1 MNTTDAWVR
10 FDQAGRQGFGRLVDA
25 RVEVHRGA
33 LFETPEPTGESLA
46 LADVRLLAPVQPGKI
61 LALWNNYGQLAAK
74 LGLTA
79 PPEPLYFMKS
89 PHSVIGPGEAI
100 RRPATDGKMVFEG
113 ELAVVIGRRA
123 SGVPVAQALDHVF
136 GYTCV
141 NDVTIADL
149 IHKDVTFAQWVRAKS
164 FDSFCPLGPAIV
176 TGLDPAALRIRTTLD
191 GSERQDYPT
200 SDMHFAVP
208 ELVSRLSHDMT
219 LLPGDVILCGTSV
232 GVGSMKPGST
242 VSIQIEGIGTLTN
255 PVV

>member
-1 MNTTDAWVR
+1 MNTSGAWVR
-10 FDQAGRQGFGRLVDA
+10 FDRAGRQGFGRLDGA
-25 RVEVHRGA
+25 HIAVHRGD
-33 LFETPEPTGESLA
+33 LFDAPEPTGERVA
-46 LADVRLLAPVQPGKI
+46 LSDVRLLAPVQPGKI
-61 LALWNNYGQLAAK
+61 LALWNNYAQLAAK
-74 LGLTA
+74 LGLSA

-89 PHSVIGPGEAI
+89 PDSVIGPGEAI
-100 RRPATDGKMVFEG
+100 RRPPIDGKMVFEG
-113 ELAVVIGRRA
+113 ELAVVIGKRA
-123 SGVPVAQALDHVF
+123 SGVAVAQALDHVF
-136 GYTCV
+136 GFTCV

-149 IHKDVTFAQWVRAKS
+149 ITKDATFAQWVRAKS
-164 FDSFCPLGPAIV
+164 FDTFCPLGPAIV

>member
-1 MNTTDAWVR
+1 MNTIGAWVR
-10 FDQAGRQGFGRLVDA
+10 FDRAEQPGFGRLDGTHIA
-25 RVEVHRGA
+25 VHRGD
-33 LFETPEPTGESLA
+33 LFDAPEPSGERVA

-61 LALWNNYGQLAAK
+61 LALWNNYAQLAAK

-89 PHSVIGPGEAI
+89 PGSVIGPGEAI
-100 RRPATDGKMVFEG
+100 RRPDIDGKMVFEG
-113 ELAVVIGRRA
+113 ELAVVIGKRTSR
-123 SGVPVAQALDHVF
+123 VPVAQALEHVF

-149 IHKDVTFAQWVRAKS
+149 INKDSTFAQWVRAKS
-164 FDSFCPLGPAIV
+164 FDTFCPLGPAIV

-191 GSERQDYPT
+191 DSVRQDYPT
-200 SDMHFAVP
+200 SDMHFPVP

-219 LLPGDVILCGTSV
+219 LLPGDLILCGTSV

-242 VSIQIEGIGTLTN
+242 VSIQIDGIGTLTN
-255 PVV
+255 PIV

>member
-1 MNTTDAWVR
+1 MNTSSAWVR
-10 FDQAGRQGFGRLVDA
+10 FDRAGRPGFGRLDGTHIA
-25 RVEVHRGA
+25 VHRGD
-33 LFETPEPTGESLA
+33 LFDAPEPSGETVA
-46 LADVRLLAPVQPGKI
+46 LADVRLRAPVQPGKI
-61 LALWNNYGQLAAK
+61 LALWNNYAQLAAK

-89 PHSVIGPGEAI
+89 PDSVIGPGDAI

-113 ELAVVIGRRA
+113 ELAVVIGKRA
-123 SGVPVAQALDHVF
+123 SRVPVAQALEHVF
-136 GYTCV
+136 GFTCV

-149 IHKDVTFAQWVRAKS
+149 IHKDATFAQWVRAKS
-164 FDSFCPLGPAIV
+164 FDTFCPLGPAIV

-191 GSERQDYPT
+191 GDVRQDYPT
-200 SDMHFAVP
+200 SDMHFPVP

-219 LLPGDVILCGTSV
+219 LRPGDLILCGTSV

-242 VSIQIEGIGTLTN
+242 VSIQIDGIGTLTN

>member
-1 MNTTDAWVR
+1 MNTTSAWVR
-10 FDQAGRQGFGRLVDA
+10 FDQAGRPGFGLLHTSHIAVHQGDLFDA
-25 RVEVHRGA
+25 
-33 LFETPEPTGESLA
+33 PQPTGERVA
-46 LADVRLLAPVQPGKI
+46 LADVCLLAPVQPGKI
-61 LALWNNYGQLAAK
+61 LALWNNYAQLAAK

-89 PHSVIGPGEAI
+89 PHSVIGPGEPI
-100 RRPATDGKMVFEG
+100 RRPATDGKLVFEG

-123 SGVPVAQALDHVF
+123 SRVPVAQALEYVF

-149 IHKDVTFAQWVRAKS
+149 INKDSTFAQWVRAKS
-164 FDSFCPLGPAIV
+164 FDTFCPLGPAVV
-176 TGLDPAALRIRTTLD
+176 TGLDPAALRVRTALD
-191 GSERQDYPT
+191 GSLRQDYPT
-200 SDMHFAVP
+200 SDMHFPVP

-242 VSIQIEGIGTLTN
+242 VSIQIDGIGTLTN

>member
-1 MNTTDAWVR
+1 MNTSGAWVR
-10 FDQAGRQGFGRLVDA
+10 FDLAGRQGFGRLDGE
-25 RVEVHRGA
+25 RVAVHGGD
-33 LFETPEPTGESLA
+33 LFCAPHPTGETLA

-89 PHSVIGPGEAI
+89 PGSVIGPGEPI
-100 RRPATDGKMVFEG
+100 QRPATDGKMVFEG
-113 ELAVVIGRRA
+113 ELAVVIGKRA
-123 SGVPVAQALDHVF
+123 TRVAAAQALDHVF
-136 GYTCV
+136 GFTCV
-141 NDVTIADL
+141 NDVTIAD
-149 IHKDVTFAQWVRAKS
+149 IINKDGTFAQWARAKS
-164 FDSFCPLGPAIV
+164 FDTFCPLGPAIV

-191 GSERQDYPT
+191 GDVRQDYPT
-200 SDMHFAVP
+200 SDMHFPVP